1 MVSAAPGGGMC
12 LKAKLEYTVSCR
24 TEGLTGALGLIITLG
39 GSWPCRFCVPGPEEL
54 AGLTFIV
61 ELNRSG
67 ADSVLWPGFRELIEP
82 D

>member
-1 MVSAAPGGGMC
+1 MLLWTSVDSQICSATT
-12 LKAKLEYTVSCR
+12 KE
-24 TEGLTGALGLIITLG
+24 LTGALGLMTTLG
-39 GSWPCRFCVPGPEEL
+39 GPCLFGVPGPEEL

-67 ADSVLWPGFRELIEP
+67 ADNVLCPGFRDPIEP